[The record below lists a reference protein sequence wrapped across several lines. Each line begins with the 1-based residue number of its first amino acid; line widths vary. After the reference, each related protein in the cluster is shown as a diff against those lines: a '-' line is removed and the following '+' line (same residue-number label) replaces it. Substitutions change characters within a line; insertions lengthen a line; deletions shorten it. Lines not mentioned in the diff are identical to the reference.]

1 MSTNILFPILI
12 VAVSLF
18 VAFTVYSK
26 TKQKPQPKIFR
37 LQIPK
42 KKKVKLRDADV
53 SANIQEE
60 HEVHEGNGLSKW
72 HKTHESTILTFF
84 ELADN
89 VMSQSHDAEIDNDS
103 ILQKLPNLDE
113 ASTSHPAPDIGAEL
127 ATLVGIVNT
136 GCVSFSRND
145 METFAEQKL
154 LYFDYRALWLPRI
167 RQYVYDFERLIHLRK
182 LLP

>member
-1 MSTNILFPILI
+1 MSTNTLFPILI

-26 TKQKPQPKIFR
+26 TKQKPQPKVFR

-42 KKKVKLRDADV
+42 KKKVGLQDTDV
-53 SANIQEE
+53 SVSIQEE
-60 HEVHEGNGLSKW
+60 HEIHAGNALSKW

-84 ELADN
+84 ELADK
-89 VMSQSHDAEIDNDS
+89 VMSQSHNAEIDNDS

-113 ASTSHPAPDIGAEL
+113 ASTSHPAPEIGAEL

-145 METFAEQKL
+145 METFAAQKL